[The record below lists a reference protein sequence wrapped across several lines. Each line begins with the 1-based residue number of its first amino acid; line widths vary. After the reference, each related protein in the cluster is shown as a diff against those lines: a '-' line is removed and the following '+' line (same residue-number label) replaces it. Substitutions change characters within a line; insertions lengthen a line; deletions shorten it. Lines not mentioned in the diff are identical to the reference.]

1 MALFMRNCM
10 RCGREKAITASIR
23 AAMATCAL
31 AALLAGCGLQ
41 RASYGHGRH
50 GTGAPGAGGSRST
63 APARCLIGQLR
74 VKLDT
79 AAAGVAAGTS
89 YLPVDFT
96 NAGPARCALDGFP
109 QVTIAAGRGG
119 ARIGAPASVD
129 RSLAATAVV
138 LGARGTA
145 HIWIHL
151 ADVANLPTAACRP
164 VTAAGL
170 RVSLPGQ
177 RRAAFVSHRL
187 TSCAKPVS
195 GTDLMIVGPFQ
206 PGSARPGTAQ

>member
-1 MALFMRNCM
+1 MALFMRICM
-10 RCGREKAITASIR
+10 RSGRENVITAAVL
-23 AAMATCAL
+23 AAVAGCAL
-31 AALLAGCGLQ
+31 AALVAGCGLQ
-41 RASYGHGRH
+41 RASYGHGPH
-50 GTGAPGAGGSRST
+50 GTGAPGATGSRSS

-74 VKLDT
+74 VKLNT
-79 AAAGVAAGTS
+79 EAAGVAAGTS

-96 NAGPARCALDGFP
+96 NVGPGRCALHGFP
-109 QVTIAAGRGG
+109 QVTIAAGRAG
-119 ARIGAPASVD
+119 ARIGAAASVD

-138 LGARGTA
+138 LGARQTA
-145 HIWIHL
+145 HIWVHL

-187 TSCAKPVS
+187 TGCAKPVS